1 MEGYSV
7 RKIWIVI
14 VSMLTILTSS
24 FANSAPMMA
33 LQMLNLGNVNT
44 ELHSHNDTGHCASL
58 KTFEKSSTHHDHHH
72 SDTLAHANTPSAGCA
87 DNSDTMDNCCSAVC
101 ANIVFIQSAIDESI
115 QRKTQ
120 RTLISLDHRDALL
133 SRQSSLFRPP
143 IA

>member
-1 MEGYSV
+1 MEAYPV
-7 RKIWIVI
+7 RKIWIVV
-14 VSMLTILTSS
+14 VSMLAILASS

-44 ELHSHNDTGHCASL
+44 ELHSHNDTDHCASL
-58 KTFEKSSTHHDHHH
+58 KTFEKSSNHNDHHNP
-72 SDTLAHANTPSAGCA
+72 DTLTHANAPSAGCA
-87 DNSDTMDNCCSAVC
+87 DNSDMMDNCCSAVC